1 MFTLADVAAFLGV
14 PMPGLT
20 QPMVDAA
27 VVSVRR
33 YCRWHIAPPVTETV
47 RANVDGCTIRLPS
60 LHVTDVATVTAVDA
74 GSAVSGW
81 RWSAEGS
88 ISGSFPQG
96 FRTVDVEFTHGYP
109 VAEVADVLAVVVSI
123 CRRVAAGGLAASGGS
138 TGPIAEEHIGTY
150 SYRLADTGGT
160 LGSVDLTDT
169 ERDMLAQY
177 RLAVIV

>member
-1 MFTLADVAAFLGV
+1 MFTLADVTAFLGV

-20 QPMVDAA
+20 EPMVDAA

-33 YCRWHIAPPVTETV
+33 YCRWHIAPSVTETV
-47 RANVDGCTIRLPS
+47 RANVDGCTVRLPS
-60 LHVTDVATVTAVDA
+60 LHVTDVASVSAVDV

-96 FRTVDVEFTHGYP
+96 FRTLDVEFTHGYP

-123 CRRVAAGGLAASGGS
+123 CRRLAAGGLAASGGMA
-138 TGPIAEEHIGTY
+138 GPIAEEHIGTY